1 VRLLVRVAE
10 VRGILRWGQGLLL
23 SAAVLALAYCGFAM
37 LDSWAFQRGEL
48 REFTRILSVR
58 TPVVL
63 RDSGP
68 PVADALIGRIEVRR
82 LGLSAMVVE
91 GTTTIALRRAA
102 GHITSTGMP
111 GVPGNVAIAAHR
123 DTFFRP
129 LRNIRKND
137 IITLT
142 TVRAEYRY
150 RVVSTKV
157 VDPGDVSVLNPSDDE
172 ILTLVTCYPF
182 FVVGSAPQR
191 FVVRAERI
199 I

>member
-1 VRLLVRVAE
+1 MTPRRQRILLTCAVPALGYWGFVA
-10 VRGILRWGQGLLL
+10 
-23 SAAVLALAYCGFAM
+23 F
-37 LDSWAFQRGEL
+37 DSWNFQRIEGREL
-48 REFTRILSVR
+48 DRIQSV
-58 TPVVL
+58 
-63 RDSGP
+63 GP
-68 PVADALIGRIEVRR
+68 PIASQNSTVLADALIGRIEVRR
-82 LGLSAMVVE
+82 VGLSAMVVE
-91 GTTTIALRRAA
+91 GTTTAALKRAA
-102 GHITSTGMP
+102 GHISGTGMP
-111 GVPGNVAIAAHR
+111 GTAGNVGIAAHR

-142 TVRAEYRY
+142 TITAEYRY

-157 VDPGDVSVLNPSDDE
+157 VDPADVSVLNAGDRE

-182 FVVGSAPQR
+182 YFVGSAPDR

>member
-1 VRLLVRVAE
+1 M
-10 VRGILRWGQGLLL
+10 G
-23 SAAVLALAYCGFAM
+23 
-37 LDSWAFQRGEL
+37 
-48 REFTRILSVR
+48 
-58 TPVVL
+58 
-63 RDSGP
+63 
-68 PVADALIGRIEVRR
+68 
-82 LGLSAMVVE
+82 
-91 GTTTIALRRAA
+91 
-102 GHITSTGMP
+102 
-111 GVPGNVAIAAHR
+111 IAAHR

-142 TVRAEYRY
+142 TITAEYRY

-157 VDPGDVSVLNPSDDE
+157 VDPADVSVLNAGDRE

-182 FVVGSAPQR
+182 YFVGSAPDR

>member
-1 VRLLVRVAE
+1 VRLLVKVAD
-10 VRGILRWGQGLLL
+10 VRGVLRWSQRLLW
-23 SAAVLALAYCGFAM
+23 SGAFLALAYCGFVM
-37 LDSWAFQRGEL
+37 LDSWTFQRSEL
-48 REFTRILSVR
+48 SEFTRILSV
-58 TPVVL
+58 
-63 RDSGP
+63 GP
-68 PVADALIGRIEVRR
+68 PVVSRASSPPAADALIGRIEVRR
-82 LGLSAMVVE
+82 VGLSAMVVE
-91 GTTTIALRRAA
+91 GTTTRALRRAA
-102 GHITSTGMP
+102 GHIANTGMP
-111 GVPGNVAIAAHR
+111 GVPGNVGMAAHR

-142 TVRAEYRY
+142 TVGAEYRY

-157 VDPGDVSVLNPSDDE
+157 VDPGDVTVLNPSDDE

-182 FVVGSAPQR
+182 YFVGSAPER

>member
-1 VRLLVRVAE
+1 VRLLVKRSAVFE
-10 VRGILRWGQGLLL
+10 ILLWCQRILLIC
-23 SAAVLALAYCGFAM
+23 AILALGYRGFSA
-37 LDSWAFQRGEL
+37 LDSWKFQRSKGREL
-48 REFTRILSVR
+48 DRIQSG
-58 TPVVL
+58 
-63 RDSGP
+63 GP
-68 PVADALIGRIEVRR
+68 PTVSRQSSALADALVGRIEVRR
-82 LGLSAMVVE
+82 VGLSAMVVE
-91 GTTTIALRRAA
+91 GTTAAALKHAA
-102 GHITSTGMP
+102 GHISGTGMP
-111 GVPGNVAIAAHR
+111 GAAGNVGIAAHR

-142 TVRAEYRY
+142 TVNAEYRY

-157 VDPGDVSVLNPSDDE
+157 VDPGDVSVLNAGPGE

-182 FVVGSAPQR
+182 YFVGSARDR